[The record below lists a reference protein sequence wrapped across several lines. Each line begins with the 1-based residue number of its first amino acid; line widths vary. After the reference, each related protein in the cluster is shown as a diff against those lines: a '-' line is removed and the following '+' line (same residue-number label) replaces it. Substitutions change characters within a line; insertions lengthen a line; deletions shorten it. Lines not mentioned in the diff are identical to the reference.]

1 MRSRRVGPP
10 NFGGVDV
17 TEPEFQNLEMRRS
30 GNVLT
35 CVLNRP
41 QRRNAVDDV
50 MHQELVEMFQ
60 LIARDD
66 EVNAVVL
73 TGAGKAFCVG
83 GDLAHMDD
91 QFEKHA
97 EDHPGLFGD
106 AADLFHAI
114 MRVRQPIIAAVN
126 GDALGVGASLAVL
139 SDIVLMSADARIG
152 DTHVRAGLVPGD
164 GGLVVWPL
172 LLSLNVAKEL
182 LFTGR
187 LLSATEAQQLGLV
200 NRVVDLA
207 DLLDEATKLAQ
218 DLASVPQPALRFTKR
233 VLNKL
238 LMERANYGLDL
249 GLALEAVTLGT
260 SEHKAAVSAFVA
272 RSQQREQ
279 NTTEAG
285 EHPDV

>member
-1 MRSRRVGPP
+1 VSER
-10 NFGGVDV
+10 
-17 TEPEFQNLEMRRS
+17 EFQHIELRRAGS
-30 GNVLT
+30 VLT

-41 QRRNAVDDV
+41 ERRNAVNDV
-50 MHQELVEMFQ
+50 MHQELVAMFQ
-60 LIARDD
+60 LVSRD
-66 EVNAVVL
+66 ESVHAVVL

-91 QFEKHA
+91 QFSKH
-97 EDHPGLFGD
+97 EESHPGLFTD
-106 AADLFHAI
+106 AADLFQAI

-126 GDALGVGASLAVL
+126 GDALGLGSSLAVL

-172 LLSLNVAKEL
+172 LLPLNTVKEL

-187 LLSATEAQQLGLV
+187 LLSAAEAQQLGLV
-200 NRVVDLA
+200 NRVIDPES
-207 DLLDEATKLAQ
+207 LLDEATRLAE

-260 SEHKAAVSAFVA
+260 TEHKEAVSAFVA
-272 RSQQREQ
+272 RSQGAPK
-279 NTTEAG
+279 NTEPG
-285 EHPDV
+285 EDPHD